1 MARSKHTC
9 CGGVAHSWLRSSGQE
24 GTRPPRRMWRA
35 HFARTFLWRGWPF
48 GFAPFYPAQGRQV
61 RIAPFRHQEQRDA
74 GLKARRNMKQK
85 ARQETRQGAKA
96 LTSVPG
102 RDAAGFPN
110 VAADFVGGR
119 AAAPTQNDQNGR
131 ILGCATA
138 IQKDAGLKARRY
150 MKRNPQI
157 RGKIRR
163 DATEAPRDA

>member
-110 VAADFVGGR
+110 VAPSLYGR
-119 AAAPTQNDQNGR
+119 QILSEAVLRRPRKTTRTAGYWGAP
-131 ILGCATA
+131 
-138 IQKDAGLKARRY
+138 RRY
-150 MKRNPQI
+150 RKMPGSKP
-157 RGKIRR
+157 G
-163 DATEAPRDA
+163 AT